1 MKSLDKSEGDF
12 EEVASPHTYSSYICK
27 IFYINLSRTVKDT
40 ELVPQLKWQI
50 LRIETR
56 EGKGHTAP
64 APGLYRNG
72 QKKTQDFSRGMRRPQ
87 LDYGI
92 FFIKMSL

>member
-12 EEVASPHTYSSYICK
+12 EEVASRHTYSSYICNE
-27 IFYINLSRTVKDT
+27 FYINLSGKVKDAQMF
-40 ELVPQLKWQI
+40 PQLKWQI
-50 LRIETR
+50 RRIERR
-56 EGKGHTAP
+56 EGKGRTAP

-72 QKKTQDFSRGMRRPQ
+72 QNKTQDFSRGMRRPQ